1 MFSFQVLFTAIV
13 WRTIF
18 TPWLRRAA
26 AENAR
31 VAKLLNELPGEVNVD
46 RLVAE
51 ATSTKVVKE
60 HLQPVGPQAVGPKD
74 PPSAPVSAM
83 RRRVSSLAAK
93 RMGERRSGDGG
104 RRSTLD
110 EATRTT
116 PGRGDGPP
124 PATKK
129 PVVGKLRMGTV

>member
-1 MFSFQVLFTAIV
+1 M
-13 WRTIF
+13 WRNIF

-51 ATSTKVVKE
+51 ATSTKVVKAE
-60 HLQPVGPQAVGPKD
+60 VLQPVGPQAAGPKD
-74 PPSAPVSAM
+74 PLSAPVSAV
-83 RRRVSSLAAK
+83 RKRVSSLTAK
-93 RMGERRSGDGG
+93 RIGERRSGDGG
-104 RRSTLD
+104 RRSTL
-110 EATRTT
+110 EESTTT
-116 PGRGDGPP
+116 PGSGVAAGSGPPP

-129 PVVGKLRMGTV
+129 VVGTKLPRMGTTVS